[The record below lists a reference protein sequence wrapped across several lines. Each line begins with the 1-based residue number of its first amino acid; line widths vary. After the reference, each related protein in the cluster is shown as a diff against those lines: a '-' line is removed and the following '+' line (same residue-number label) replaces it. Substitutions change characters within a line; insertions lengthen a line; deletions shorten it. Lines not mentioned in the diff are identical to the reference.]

1 MEECEGVHADYD
13 AFKSSQLLQVQ
24 LWSKFAQAINDDG
37 AALEN
42 IDNTIYMR
50 VMLRMNL
57 MFSMMGESDG
67 NENNCDFHHN
77 GNVDGY

>member
-1 MEECEGVHADYD
+1 MLIMMPSSLPSSC
-13 AFKSSQLLQVQ
+13 KSNSGPNLHRLLMMMVP
-24 LWSKFAQAINDDG
+24 LLRN
-37 AALEN
+37 N
-42 IDNTIYMR
+42 DNTIYMR